1 LKDIWQDS
9 GMTIVVA
16 PSGKQGEDLFT
27 VAKLWAELKLLS
39 PSVWI
44 LDSSSAA
51 KGERPP
57 KQKALILGNVR
68 SGSATTIEVD
78 LFEQLA
84 RQSLFNVR
92 LVVVR
97 NSVPGSA
104 HDDNQDKLARVVS
117 EYIDLSLPMTA
128 SGKENSDAKTN
139 FLKLNLVTTT
149 TENVS
154 QSARKLVGPE
164 YHANFIASTEDRSAP
179 LAGDAFVRFTEGS
192 MRFSGFTMMHLAT
205 IGALWAGLPQGLY
218 ELVKPKVWVGDKA
231 YVSRVFMSAILTD
244 GLARRAAT
252 RVLDRAAN
260 ANQGFSDLTAE
271 VPIEGTYPIPDSDAD
286 AFLEYMVDQTF
297 TFDREIL
304 RYQPAI
310 DKEAPEKYK
319 IKFLGQIRDF
329 LSFSVDKILRI
340 PMYAAIWIW
349 RRVVRATNKV
359 FQGGDKGASMIP
371 EPEEKLDARDVILNQ
386 QWSQVSESKE
396 KADQALVSPIT
407 LSKVRSTPELWSNLR
422 KLIFGM
428 LDGSNLQN
436 FGFTR
441 ADNGWPIF
449 YKVSSVFNDP
459 GKRLEVPDPED
470 DSKTIAVSWRGLVE
484 ATNAQTQTFQ
494 KIQLIGSEISTGLS
508 EIVALNSKIESL
520 RTQLESD
527 GLALGKPVDL
537 STSSLEKV
545 K

>member
-1 LKDIWQDS
+1 
-9 GMTIVVA
+9 MTIVVA
-16 PSGKQGEDLFT
+16 PSGKQGEDLFA

-39 PSVWI
+39 PSIWI
-44 LDSSSAA
+44 VNSSSVS
-51 KGERPP
+51 KGEKPP
-57 KQKALILGNVR
+57 KQKALILGNLR

-84 RQSLFNVR
+84 RQSLYNVR

-97 NSVPGSA
+97 NSIPGSA
-104 HDDNQDKLARVVS
+104 QDEEQDLLARVIS

-179 LAGDAFVRFTEGS
+179 LAGDAFVRFSEDST
-192 MRFSGFTMMHLAT
+192 RFAGFTMMHLAT

-231 YVSRVFMSAILTD
+231 YVSRIFMSAILTD

-260 ANQGFSDLTAE
+260 ANQGFTDLTAE
-271 VPIEGTYPIPDSDAD
+271 VPIEGTYPIPDTDTD
-286 AFLEYMVDQTF
+286 AFLDYMVDQTF
-297 TFDREIL
+297 TFDSEIL

-319 IKFLGQIRDF
+319 FKLIGQIRDF
-329 LSFSVDKILRI
+329 LAFSVDKILRI
-340 PMYAAIWIW
+340 PVYAAIWIW

-359 FQGGDKGASMIP
+359 FQGGDKGASVIP
-371 EPEEKLDARDVILNQ
+371 EPEEKLDSRDIILEK
-386 QWSQVSESKE
+386 QWAQVSESKK
-396 KADQALVSPIT
+396 KADEALVSPVT

-436 FGFTR
+436 FGFSR
-441 ADNGWPIF
+441 GDNGWPIF
-449 YKVSSVFNDP
+449 YKVSSIFNDP

-470 DSKTIAVSWRGLVE
+470 GSKTVLLSWKGLVE
-484 ATNAQTQTFQ
+484 ATNAQTQTFE
-494 KIQLIGSEISTGLS
+494 KIKVIGNEISAGSS
-508 EIVALNSKIESL
+508 EIVTLNSKIESL
-520 RTQLESD
+520 RAQLESD

-537 STSSLEKV
+537 SASSLEEV

>member
-1 LKDIWQDS
+1 
-9 GMTIVVA
+9 MTIVVA

-27 VAKLWAELKLLS
+27 VAKLWTDLKLLS

-44 LDSSSAA
+44 LDSSSVA

-57 KQKALILGNVR
+57 KQKAVILGNVR
-68 SGSATTIEVD
+68 AGSAKTFEVD

-97 NSVPGSA
+97 NSIPDFA
-104 HDDNQDKLARVVS
+104 HDDEQDQLARIVS

-128 SGKENSDAKTN
+128 SGKESSAAKTS

-149 TENVS
+149 SENVS
-154 QSARKLVGPE
+154 QSASKLVGPE

-179 LAGDAFVRFTEGS
+179 LAGDAFVRFSEDS
-192 MRFSGFTMMHLAT
+192 NRFAGFTMMHLAT
-205 IGALWAGLPQGLY
+205 IGALWSGLPQGLY
-218 ELVKPKVWVGDKA
+218 ELLKPQVWVGDKA

-252 RVLDRAAN
+252 RVLARAAN
-260 ANQGFSDLTAE
+260 AHLGFSDLTAE

-310 DKEAPEKYK
+310 DKDAPEKYK
-319 IKFLGQIRDF
+319 MKFLGQIRDF
-329 LSFSVDKILRI
+329 LAFSVDKILRI
-340 PMYAAIWIW
+340 PVYGAIWIW
-349 RRVVRATNKV
+349 RRVVRAANKV
-359 FQGGDKGASMIP
+359 FQGGDKGASFIP
-371 EPEEKLDARDVILNQ
+371 EPEEKLDARDIILENQ
-386 QWSQVSESKE
+386 WAQVAESKQ

-436 FGFTR
+436 FGFSR

-449 YKVSSVFNDP
+449 YRVSSIFTDP

-470 DSKTIAVSWRGLVE
+470 DSKTMAVSWMGLVE
-484 ATNAQTQTFQ
+484 ATNAQTQTLQ
-494 KIQLIGSEISTGLS
+494 KIQRIDSEITAGLT
-508 EIVALNSKIESL
+508 EIVALNSKVESL
-520 RTQLESD
+520 KAQLEND
-527 GLALGKPVDL
+527 NLALGQDTG
-537 STSSLEKV
+537 SSASSLEEV

>member
-1 LKDIWQDS
+1 
-9 GMTIVVA
+9 MTIVVA

-44 LDSSSAA
+44 LDSSSAS

-97 NSVPGSA
+97 NSIPGSS
-104 HDDNQDKLARVVS
+104 HDEEQDQLARVIS

-179 LAGDAFVRFTEGS
+179 LAGDAFVRFNEDS
-192 MRFSGFTMMHLAT
+192 KRFAGFTMMHLAT

-260 ANQGFSDLTAE
+260 ANQGFSDLTTE

-297 TFDREIL
+297 TFDRDIL

-310 DKEAPEKYK
+310 DKDAPDKYEF
-319 IKFLGQIRDF
+319 KFLGQIRDF
-329 LSFSVDKILRI
+329 LAFSVDKILRI
-340 PMYAAIWIW
+340 PLYAAIWIW

-359 FQGGDKGASMIP
+359 FQGGDKGASVIP
-371 EPEEKLDARDVILNQ
+371 ESKEKLDARDVILENQ
-386 QWSQVSESKE
+386 WLQVSESKD

-436 FGFTR
+436 FGFSR

-449 YKVSSVFNDP
+449 YKVSSIFNDP

-494 KIQLIGSEISTGLS
+494 KIQVISSEITTSLS
-508 EIVALNSKIESL
+508 EIVALNSKIEAL
-520 RTQLESD
+520 KAQLESD

-537 STSSLEKV
+537 STSSLEEV

>member
-1 LKDIWQDS
+1 
-9 GMTIVVA
+9 MTIVVA
-16 PSGKQGEDLFT
+16 PSGKQGENLFA

-39 PSVWI
+39 PSVWV
-44 LDSSSAA
+44 LDSTSAS
-51 KGERPP
+51 KGDRPP
-57 KQKALILGNVR
+57 KQKALVLGNVR
-68 SGSATTIEVD
+68 SGTATTIEVD

-84 RQSLFNVR
+84 RQSLYNVR

-97 NSVPGSA
+97 NAIPGSS
-104 HDDNQDKLARVVS
+104 HDDEQDQLAKIVS
-117 EYIDLSLPMTA
+117 DYIDLSLPMTA

-179 LAGDAFVRFTEGS
+179 LAGDAFVRFSEDS
-192 MRFSGFTMMHLAT
+192 KRFAGFTMMHLAT

-260 ANQGFSDLTAE
+260 ATQGFSDLTAE
-271 VPIEGTYPIPDSDAD
+271 VPIEGTYPIPDSDTD
-286 AFLEYMVDQTF
+286 AFLDYMVDQTF

-304 RYQPAI
+304 RYQPAV
-310 DKEAPEKYK
+310 DKEAPDKYK
-319 IKFLGQIRDF
+319 FNFLGQIRDF

-340 PMYAAIWIW
+340 PVYAAIWVW
-349 RRVVRATNKV
+349 RRVVRAANKV
-359 FQGGDKGASMIP
+359 FQGGDKGASVIP
-371 EPEEKLDARDVILNQ
+371 EPQEKLDARDLILERE
-386 QWSQVSESKE
+386 WGRVAESKQR
-396 KADQALVSPIT
+396 ADEALVSPVT

-441 ADNGWPIF
+441 GDNGWPIF
-449 YKVSSVFNDP
+449 YKVASVFNDP
-459 GKRLEVPDPED
+459 GKKLEVPDPED
-470 DSKTIAVSWRGLVE
+470 DSKTVLISWKGLVE
-484 ATNAQTQTFQ
+484 ATDAQSKTFQ
-494 KIQLIGSEISTGLS
+494 KIKTIGEEITQGLS
-508 EIVALNSKIESL
+508 EIVSLNSKIETLTS
-520 RTQLESD
+520 QLESD
-527 GLALGKPVDL
+527 GLALGRPVEL
-537 STSSLEKV
+537 NTESRAEAN
-545 K
+545 

>member
-1 LKDIWQDS
+1 
-9 GMTIVVA
+9 MTIVVP
-16 PSGKQGEDLFT
+16 PSGKQGEELFA

-44 LDSSSAA
+44 IDSSSAS
-51 KGERPP
+51 KGEKPP
-57 KQKALILGNVR
+57 KQKALILGNLR
-68 SGSATTIEVD
+68 SGSATIIEVD

-84 RQSLFNVR
+84 RQSLYNVR

-97 NSVPGSA
+97 NSIPDSA
-104 HDDNQDKLARVVS
+104 HDEEQDLLARVIS

-179 LAGDAFVRFTEGS
+179 LAGDAFVRFSEDS
-192 MRFSGFTMMHLAT
+192 KRFAGFTMMHLAT

-231 YVSRVFMSAILTD
+231 YVSRIFMSAILTD
-244 GLARRAAT
+244 GLARRAAS

-260 ANQGFSDLTAE
+260 ATQGFTDLTAE
-271 VPIEGTYPIPDSDAD
+271 VPIEGTYPIPDSDTD
-286 AFLEYMVDQTF
+286 AFLDYMVDQTF

-304 RYQPAI
+304 KYQPAI

-319 IKFLGQIRDF
+319 FKLIGQIRDF
-329 LSFSVDKILRI
+329 LAFSVDKILRI
-340 PMYAAIWIW
+340 PVFAAIWIW

-359 FQGGDKGASMIP
+359 FQGGDKGASVIP
-371 EPEEKLDARDVILNQ
+371 EPEEKLDARDIILEK
-386 QWSQVSESKE
+386 QWAQVSESKK
-396 KADQALVSPIT
+396 KADEALVSPVT
-407 LSKVRSTPELWSNLR
+407 LSKVRSTPELWGNLR

-436 FGFTR
+436 FGFSR
-441 ADNGWPIF
+441 GDNGWPIF
-449 YKVSSVFNDP
+449 YKVSSIFNDP

-470 DSKTIAVSWRGLVE
+470 DSKTVFLSWKGLVE
-484 ATNAQTQTFQ
+484 ATNAQTQTFE
-494 KIQLIGSEISTGLS
+494 KIKGIGNEISAGSS
-508 EIVALNSKIESL
+508 EIVTLNSKIESL
-520 RTQLESD
+520 RAQLESD

-537 STSSLEKV
+537 SASSLEEV

>member
-16 PSGKQGEDLFT
+16 PSGKQGENLFA

-44 LDSSSAA
+44 LDSSSAS

-57 KQKALILGNVR
+57 KQKAVILGNVR

-84 RQSLFNVR
+84 RQSLYNVR

-97 NSVPGSA
+97 NSIPGSA
-104 HDDNQDKLARVVS
+104 HDDEQDQLARVVS
-117 EYIDLSLPMTA
+117 DYIDLSLPMTS

-154 QSARKLVGPE
+154 RSARKLVGPE
-164 YHANFIASTEDRSAP
+164 YHANFIASTEDRSSP
-179 LAGDAFVRFTEGS
+179 LAGDAFVRFSDDS
-192 MRFSGFTMMHLAT
+192 MRFAGFTMMHLAT

-260 ANQGFSDLTAE
+260 ATLGFSDLTAE
-271 VPIEGTYPIPDSDAD
+271 VPIEGTYPIPDSDTD

-304 RYQPAI
+304 RYQPAV

-319 IKFLGQIRDF
+319 FKFLGQIRDF
-329 LSFSVDKILRI
+329 LSFSVDKLLRI
-340 PMYAAIWIW
+340 PVYAAIWIW
-349 RRVVRATNKV
+349 RRVVRATNKL
-359 FQGGDKGASMIP
+359 FQGGDKGASVIP
-371 EPEEKLDARDVILNQ
+371 EPLEKLDARDIILET
-386 QWSQVSESKE
+386 QWASVAESKE
-396 KADQALVSPIT
+396 KADQALVSPVT
-407 LSKVRSTPELWSNLR
+407 LSKVRSTPELWGNLR

-436 FGFTR
+436 FGFSR
-441 ADNGWPIF
+441 GDNGWPIF
-449 YKVSSVFNDP
+449 YKVASVFNDP
-459 GKRLEVPDPED
+459 GKRLEIPDPED
-470 DSKTIAVSWRGLVE
+470 DTKTVLISWKGLVE
-484 ATNAQTQTFQ
+484 ATTAEVQTFQ
-494 KIQLIGSEISTGLS
+494 KIKAIGEEITQGLS
-508 EIVALNSKIESL
+508 EIVSLNLKKEELTS
-520 RTQLESD
+520 QLESD
-527 GLALGKPVDL
+527 GLALGKPVEL
-537 STSSLEKV
+537 RAESTEAV

>member
-1 LKDIWQDS
+1 MKDIWQDS

-27 VAKLWAELKLLS
+27 VAKLWTDLKLLS

-44 LDSSSAA
+44 LDSSSVA

-57 KQKALILGNVR
+57 KQKAVILGNVR
-68 SGSATTIEVD
+68 AGSAKTFEVD

-97 NSVPGSA
+97 NSIPDFA
-104 HDDNQDKLARVVS
+104 HDDEQAQLARIVS

-128 SGKENSDAKTN
+128 SGKESSAAKTS

-149 TENVS
+149 SENVS
-154 QSARKLVGPE
+154 QSASKLVGPE

-179 LAGDAFVRFTEGS
+179 LAGDAFVRFSEDS
-192 MRFSGFTMMHLAT
+192 NRFAGFTMMHLAT
-205 IGALWAGLPQGLY
+205 IGALWSGLPQGLY
-218 ELVKPKVWVGDKA
+218 ELLKPQVWVGDKA

-252 RVLDRAAN
+252 RVLARAAN
-260 ANQGFSDLTAE
+260 AHLGFSDLTAE

-310 DKEAPEKYK
+310 DKDAPEKYK
-319 IKFLGQIRDF
+319 MKFLGQIRDF
-329 LSFSVDKILRI
+329 LAFSVDKILRI
-340 PMYAAIWIW
+340 PVYGAIWIW
-349 RRVVRATNKV
+349 RRVVRAANKV
-359 FQGGDKGASMIP
+359 FQGGDKGASFIP
-371 EPEEKLDARDVILNQ
+371 EPEEKLDARDIILENQ
-386 QWSQVSESKE
+386 WAQVAESKQ

-436 FGFTR
+436 FGFSR

-449 YKVSSVFNDP
+449 YRVSSIFTDP

-470 DSKTIAVSWRGLVE
+470 DSKTMAVSWMGLVE
-484 ATNAQTQTFQ
+484 ATNAQTQTLQ
-494 KIQLIGSEISTGLS
+494 KIQRIDSEITAGLT
-508 EIVALNSKIESL
+508 EIVALNSKVESL
-520 RTQLESD
+520 KAQLEND
-527 GLALGKPVDL
+527 NLALGQDTG
-537 STSSLEKV
+537 SSASSLEEV

>member
-1 LKDIWQDS
+1 MKDIWQDS

-16 PSGKQGEDLFT
+16 PSGKQGEDLFA

-39 PSVWI
+39 PSIWI
-44 LDSSSAA
+44 VNSSSVS
-51 KGERPP
+51 KGEKPP
-57 KQKALILGNVR
+57 KQKALILGNLR

-84 RQSLFNVR
+84 RQSLYNVR

-97 NSVPGSA
+97 NSIPGSA
-104 HDDNQDKLARVVS
+104 HDEEQDLLARVIS

-179 LAGDAFVRFTEGS
+179 LAGDAFVRFSEDS
-192 MRFSGFTMMHLAT
+192 KRFAGFTMMHLAT

-231 YVSRVFMSAILTD
+231 YVSRIFMSAILTD

-260 ANQGFSDLTAE
+260 ANQGFTDLTAE
-271 VPIEGTYPIPDSDAD
+271 VPIEGTYPIPDTDTD
-286 AFLEYMVDQTF
+286 AFLDYMVDQTF

-304 RYQPAI
+304 KYQPAI

-319 IKFLGQIRDF
+319 FKLIGQIRDF
-329 LSFSVDKILRI
+329 LAFSVDKILRI
-340 PMYAAIWIW
+340 PVYAAIWIW

-359 FQGGDKGASMIP
+359 FQGGDKGASVIP
-371 EPEEKLDARDVILNQ
+371 EPEEKLDARDIILEK
-386 QWSQVSESKE
+386 QWAQVSESKK
-396 KADQALVSPIT
+396 KADEALVSPVT

-436 FGFTR
+436 FGFSR
-441 ADNGWPIF
+441 GDNGWPIF
-449 YKVSSVFNDP
+449 YKVSSIFNDP

-470 DSKTIAVSWRGLVE
+470 DSKTVLLSWKGLVE
-484 ATNAQTQTFQ
+484 ATNAQTQTFE
-494 KIQLIGSEISTGLS
+494 KIKVIGNEISAGSS
-508 EIVALNSKIESL
+508 EIVTLNSKIESL
-520 RTQLESD
+520 RAQLESD

-537 STSSLEKV
+537 SASSLEEV